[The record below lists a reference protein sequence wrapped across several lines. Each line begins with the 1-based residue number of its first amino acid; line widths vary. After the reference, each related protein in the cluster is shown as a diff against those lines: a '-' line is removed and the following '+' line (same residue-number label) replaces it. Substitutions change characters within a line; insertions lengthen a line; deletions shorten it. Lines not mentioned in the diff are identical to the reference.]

1 MQFLFIRRF
10 CEMIIL
16 TIIPSLIASVII
28 QFDRVQGAIFYPVL
42 AIISVV
48 CTVIFFGGN
57 LLMMRR
63 MTRDIKSK
71 KIYMI
76 VQYTTFAVY
85 AIIIALICIF
95 TWDTSEAMFW
105 KDARVAFFFHSRVFE
120 VICDPIVIDPDDLTK
135 NLISPCV
142 SMIISTVL
150 FGFVTFFSHS
160 FFTKRYIIEQ
170 EEIEKAKAEGKK
182 FSESEM
188 DKYAVSIR
196 KSLDEELDESE
207 SDSDEKVY
215 DEDRL
220 YSVKELKKMDKE
232 NTMATTVRKSR
243 INWSAWRVSA
253 NRSNDVKMRDIVKER
268 ILNFGSYGFYQ
279 NLIEKQQNGEY
290 IDKYVRRYVKSKTS
304 LRKTNS
310 DLK

>member
-1 MQFLFIRRF
+1 MQFLFMRRI

-16 TIIPSLIASVII
+16 TIIPSLIASSLI
-28 QFDRVQGAIFYPVL
+28 QLDEVQGAIFYPVL

-76 VQYTTFAVY
+76 VQYTTY
-85 AIIIALICIF
+85 AIYAGIIALICVF
-95 TWDTSEAMFW
+95 TWDSTETMFW

-142 SMIISTVL
+142 SMIISTAL
-150 FGFVTFFSHS
+150 FGVVTLFSHP

-170 EEIEKAKAEGKK
+170 NKIKKAKAEGKNL
-182 FSESEM
+182 SESEM
-188 DKYAVSIR
+188 DKYAVSIK
-196 KSLDEELDESE
+196 KSLDEEIDQ
-207 SDSDEKVY
+207 SDENSEGDADDKN
-215 DEDRL
+215 RL
-220 YSVKELKKMDKE
+220 YSIKELRKMDNE
-232 NTMATTVRKSR
+232 SAMATTVRKKR

-253 NRSNDVKMRDIVKER
+253 HRGNDIKMREIVKDA

-290 IDKYVRRYVKSKTS
+290 IGKYVRRYVKGKFSIHK
-304 LRKTNS
+304 RNI

>member
-1 MQFLFIRRF
+1 MQFLFLRRF

-16 TIIPSLIASVII
+16 TIIPSLIASAII
-28 QFDRVQGAIFYPVL
+28 QLDRVQGAIFYPVL

-85 AIIIALICIF
+85 AIIIGLICIF
-95 TWDTSEAMFW
+95 TWDKTEAMFW

-160 FFTKRYIIEQ
+160 FFTKRYN
-170 EEIEKAKAEGKK
+170 IEKRELAKEKAESKK
-182 FSESEM
+182 YSESEM
-188 DKYAVSIR
+188 DKYAVSIK
-196 KSLDEELDESE
+196 KSLDEELDADEG
-207 SDSDEKVY
+207 DSAKGNDDEN
-215 DEDRL
+215 RL
-220 YSVKELKKMDKE
+220 YSIKELKKMDEE
-232 NTMATTVRKSR
+232 NRMATTVRKSR
-243 INWSAWRVSA
+243 INWSAWRISA
-253 NRSNDVKMRDIVKER
+253 NKSNDVKMRDIVKEA

-290 IDKYVRRYVKSKTS
+290 IGKYVKRHFKSKTS
-304 LRKTNS
+304 MRHNRN
-310 DLK
+310 D